1 MSIYKVKLTYRYF
14 DVVDFYVFDVVEVEA
29 DNEKDALKKATELL
43 DDADYESLED
53 SKILEVKKGEKS

>member
-53 SKILEVKKGEKS
+53 SKILEVNN